1 MIPRRTL
8 LNVITFLV
16 ISGFLVW
23 FGVTRFLF
31 PADGGRTV
39 VLETTNASGLL
50 PRSDVTVRG
59 VPSGSV
65 QEVHLTERGTA
76 IVTVT
81 LDPGVTIPQGTT
93 ADITRRSPIGD
104 ITVELT
110 PGQGATMEDGGTI
123 PMQDVTTPPDPV
135 ETIRVM
141 AEFLGAVAPENID
154 TVVTE
159 LATGLRGRGRDLAT
173 LAESG
178 ADLSERILLVQ
189 TELES
194 LIERG
199 PRVLD
204 VLARNAPV
212 LADDIVQTAL
222 LADILRDRRFDL
234 VELMDNGA
242 NFAEVFGEILSA
254 EKPNISCLVR
264 DFGNV
269 NATLARGQN
278 LENLK
283 DALDLNHFFFGA
295 VEQSV
300 LRGKDGY
307 DWFRVHFLS
316 PQQPPARS
324 YRRPPPDVFAAS
336 GCTSRYGPGVGPP
349 DQPHDPY
356 IAPGSALHRGSSG

>member
-8 LNVITFLV
+8 LNVVTFLV
-16 ISGFLVW
+16 ISGFLIY
-23 FGVTRFLF
+23 FGTTRFLF

-39 VLETTNASGLL
+39 RIETVNAAGLL
-50 PRSDVTVRG
+50 PRADVTVRG

-65 QEVHLTERGTA
+65 RDVVLTERGTA

-81 LDPGVTIPQGTT
+81 LDPAVTIPRGTE

-104 ITVELT
+104 ITVDLV
-110 PGQGATMEDGGTI
+110 PGEGPPMANGGMI
-123 PMQDVTTPPDPV
+123 PINDVTTPPDPI
-135 ETIRVM
+135 ETIRSLS
-141 AEFLGAVAPENID
+141 EFLGAVTPEDLD

-173 LAESG
+173 LAEAG

-189 TELES
+189 AELES
-194 LIERG
+194 MIERG
-199 PRVLD
+199 PKVLD

-212 LADDIVQTAL
+212 VADDIVQTAL

-234 VELMDNGA
+234 VELMENGA
-242 NFAEVFGEILSA
+242 DFAEVFGEILA
-254 EKPNISCLVR
+254 TEKPNISCLVR
-264 DFGNV
+264 DFGHV
-269 NATLARGQN
+269 NATLARGEN

-283 DALDLNHFFFGA
+283 SSLDLNHFFFGA

-307 DWFRVHFLS
+307 DWFRVHFLT
-316 PQQPPARS
+316 PQQPPGRS
-324 YRRPPPDVFAAS
+324 YRRPAPDVFLAS
-336 GCTSRYGPGVGPP
+336 GCTSRYGPGVSMRI
-349 DQPHDPY
+349 DHAPY
-356 IAPGSALHRGSSG
+356 VAPQSELHRQA

>member
-1 MIPRRTL
+1 MIPRKTL
-8 LNVITFLV
+8 VNVVTFLV

-23 FGVTRFLF
+23 FGFTRFLF

-39 VLETTNASGLL
+39 TLETTNASGLL

-65 QEVHLTERGTA
+65 KEVRLTERGTA
-76 IVTVT
+76 VVTVT
-81 LDPGVTIPQGTT
+81 LDPGVTIPHGTT
-93 ADITRRSPIGD
+93 AEITRRSPIGD

-110 PGQGATMEDGGTI
+110 PGQGAVMPDGGTI

-141 AEFLGAVAPENID
+141 AEFLGAVTPEDLD

-159 LATGLRGRGRDLAT
+159 LATGLRGRGQDLAT

-189 TELES
+189 AELES

-199 PRVLD
+199 PKVLD

-212 LADDIVQTAL
+212 LADDIVQTAV

-234 VELMDNGA
+234 VDLMNNGA
-242 NFAEVFGEILSA
+242 NFADVFGEILST
-254 EKPNISCLVR
+254 EKANLSCLVR
-264 DFGNV
+264 DFGHV
-269 NATLARGQN
+269 NATIARADN
-278 LENLK
+278 LQNLK
-283 DALDLNHFFFGA
+283 DTLDLNHYFFGA

-300 LRGKDGY
+300 LPGKDGY

-316 PQQPPARS
+316 PQQPPGRS
-324 YRRPPPDVFAAS
+324 YRRPPPDVYGAS
-336 GCTSRYGPGVGPP
+336 GCTSRYGPGVGPVG
-349 DQPHDPY
+349 QPHHPY
-356 IAPGSALHRGSSG
+356 IARGSELHRGSSS